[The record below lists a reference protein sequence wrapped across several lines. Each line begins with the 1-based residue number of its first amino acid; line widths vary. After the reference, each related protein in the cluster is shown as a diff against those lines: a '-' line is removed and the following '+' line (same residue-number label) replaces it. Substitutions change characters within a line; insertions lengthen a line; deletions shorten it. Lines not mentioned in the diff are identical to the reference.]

1 MDKNIN
7 FEYHGIR
14 GNIFLSDDADIS
26 QQVFEMVNQ
35 YFVSKYGD
43 GISQSEFIEED
54 ILFN

>member
-14 GNIFLSDDADIS
+14 GNIFFSDDVDIY
-26 QQVFEMVNQ
+26 QQVFEIVNQ